1 MIEKTAKILLLTS
14 MVTITAS
21 ADIEDDI
28 FKSGVDNTLKVLE
41 YQKMLVESDEEYDGK
56 LCYKINPKEGE
67 VSLSDFMVI
76 KLEALSFI
84 AETKPIYFVDKQN
97 KKTLCFFTA
106 SGNEAYDAKK
116 RLIEDKFKDI
126 KQYHPQKVTLKE
138 SDGIQPILPSLGLWN
153 LDMKDSINTLN
164 KEISSLNAEI
174 NQKNKLLEK
183 AKSDI
188 AKMANT
194 VTKLFKEIEVQA
206 TESLKTANESI
217 KTVNENL
224 RATGENR
231 KTVSE
236 EPKKPVVDKKK
247 PEKMLI

>member
-1 MIEKTAKILLLTS
+1 MIQKTAKILLLTS
-14 MVTITAS
+14 MVSITAS

-28 FKSGVDNTLKVLE
+28 FKSGVDNTLKVLK
-41 YQKMLVESDEEYDGK
+41 YQKMLAESDEDYDGK

-67 VSLSDFMVI
+67 VSLSDFMII

-126 KQYHPQKVTLKE
+126 KQYRPEKITLKE
-138 SDGIQPILPSLGLWN
+138 SNGIQPILPSLGLWN

-174 NQKNKLLEK
+174 DEKNKLLEK
-183 AKSDI
+183 AKSNI
-188 AKMANT
+188 TKMANT

-206 TESLKTANESI
+206 NESVKTANESV
-217 KTVNENL
+217 K
-224 RATGENR
+224 A
-231 KTVSE
+231 VSE
-236 EPKKPVVDKKK
+236 SLKTTSKSQKEVAEESKKPKNDKKK